1 MVISSTRGE
10 ISIAV
15 IRGWHGLRRDRPV
28 ERSCV
33 STPVRRHRAGWLNLF
48 WLRFPVL
55 WINTLPM
62 ANTLWNSCYR
72 IPFFQDIPTPDE
84 ILPG

>member
-1 MVISSTRGE
+1 MISFIVQGNSKRQRRNAR
-10 ISIAV
+10 I
-15 IRGWHGLRRDRPV
+15 RRDL
-28 ERSCV
+28 SCI
-33 STPVRRHRAGWLNLF
+33 STPGSSYRAGWLNLF

-62 ANTLWNSCYR
+62 ANPLWNSSYR

-84 ILPG
+84 ILPA